1 MGQVVRWLRQTTPE
15 ITKTTNTARGR
26 YKFQWTRKSDL
37 TLPNLRRRLV
47 KISYGSTTQVDTT
60 GLSSCLTEQL
70 TNGHP
75 LLHPGMCCEW
85 DLSVMGPQLGKD
97 SVLTTSKSVNITYIQ
112 FANLLSFLC
121 CKNHENCFWE
131 VLFIQSLNWGYL
143 KFGCVKRFKPICPSF
158 LSPSVLSSQSS
169 IKHIGNTTYHE
180 PLRQN
185 L

>member
-37 TLPNLRRRLV
+37 TLPNLRRRPV
-47 KISYGSTTQVDTT
+47 KISYGSTTQVDMT

-70 TNGHP
+70 TNRHP

-112 FANLLSFLC
+112 FANLRARGLPKKNKHAIDSAISLFVKWRHFLC
-121 CKNHENCFWE
+121 HFSSP
-131 VLFIQSLNWGYL
+131 FIT
-143 KFGCVKRFKPICPSF
+143 KVC
-158 LSPSVLSSQSS
+158 
-169 IKHIGNTTYHE
+169 
-180 PLRQN
+180 
-185 L
+185 